1 MEPWI
6 KEYMEL
12 LLSKEGQDIVAD
24 LTKTDGFL
32 PLDPADVPKER
43 QKLE

>member
-12 LLSKEGQDIVAD
+12 ILSKEGQDNLSD

-32 PLDPADVPKER
+32 PLNSADVARER
-43 QKLE
+43 AKLD